1 MENNRKFAMS
11 WWNRLSSNTK
21 TKLCD
26 RHKEHFEYGINRWE
40 MLLPEDIQTI
50 YQNEKPQIY
59 GYERSKTD

>member
-11 WWNRLSSNTK
+11 WWDRLSSNTK

-26 RHKEHFEYGINRWE
+26 RYKEHLAGNPRRWE
-40 MLLPEDIQTI
+40 TLTGSEIESV
-50 YQNEKPQIY
+50 YENEKPQIY